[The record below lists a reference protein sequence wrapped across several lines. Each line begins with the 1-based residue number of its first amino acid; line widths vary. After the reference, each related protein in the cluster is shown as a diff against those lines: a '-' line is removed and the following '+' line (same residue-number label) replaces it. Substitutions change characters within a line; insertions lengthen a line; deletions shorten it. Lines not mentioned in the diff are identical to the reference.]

1 MNDERAGKNGG
12 ILWKRW
18 RKYAAEAMRMR
29 LRHIGGAG
37 FCCKKADFAGMKKMQ
52 RFCFPIGRVTRRQMK
67 YL

>member
-1 MNDERAGKNGG
+1 MEKMAEICCGG
-12 ILWKRW
+12 
-18 RKYAAEAMRMR
+18 YEDAPAAYR
-29 LRHIGGAG
+29 GGAG